1 MLFDKFQTMADFQA
15 ELAERNVEPFGA
27 VTEKILSATEGV
39 VQGRKVILAGTNNYL
54 GLSYDPRC
62 IKAAQ
67 DAAARWGTGTT
78 GSRLANGSFAE
89 HQALETEIAQFYGV
103 DHAIVFSTG
112 YAATMGMCATL
123 AGPGDVILLDADSHA
138 SIYSGVKQSGAEVI
152 RFKHNN
158 PEDLAKRMRRLGD
171 RADQALIIAEGIY
184 SMLGDVA
191 PLQEIAA
198 VKREYGGYLFLD
210 EAHSMGVLGATG
222 RGAAQAAGVEADVDF
237 FAGTFSKSL
246 GAIGGFCVSRHR
258 GTGSDPFLHQRLYVY
273 RLLLALHHR
282 FHARGA
288 AHYRR
293 GAAAA
298 RKAVGQRQPSLP
310 GAQIPGPAGGPHRQ
324 PGGGGGNGGPLAHYR
339 LLEGL
344 DGSGGLRQ
352 PGDSTGVTLD
362 QFPAAQQR
370 QRSPFQRADRY
381 DYRRLC
387 RSHHRRSHHCG
398 HGPLMDKIII
408 TGNGPLRGEVRV
420 AGAKNAALPIIA
432 AALLSPEPLRISNI
446 PDVRD
451 IKTVLQLMELLGAQ
465 CAAFRHRTGD
475 RQQQGALGACA
486 L

>member
-152 RFKHNN
+152 RFKHSN

-171 RADQALIIAEGIY
+171 RAGQALIIAEGIY

-210 EAHSMGVLGATG
+210 EAHSMGVLGETG

-237 FAGTFSKSL
+237 TVGTFSKSL
-246 GAIGGFCVSRHR
+246 GAIGGFCVS
-258 GTGSDPFLHQRLYVY
+258 
-273 RLLLALHHR
+273 
-282 FHARGA
+282 
-288 AHYRR
+288 
-293 GAAAA
+293 
-298 RKAVGQRQPSLP
+298 
-310 GAQIPGPAGGPHRQ
+310 PHRE
-324 PGGGGGNGGPLAHYR
+324 
-339 LLEGL
+339 LEAIRFCINAYMFTA
-344 DGSGGLRQ
+344 SSS
-352 PGDSTGVTLD
+352 PSIIAST
-362 QFPAAQQR
+362 R
-370 QRSPFQRADRY
+370 
-381 DYRRLC
+381 
-387 RSHHRRSHHCG
+387 
-398 HGPLMDKIII
+398 
-408 TGNGPLRGEVRV
+408 
-420 AGAKNAALPIIA
+420 AALRIIA
-432 AALLSPEPLRISNI
+432 AEPQLREKLWDNANRLYHGLKSLGLPVGPSASPVVAVEMVDRSLTI
-446 PDVRD
+446 DCW
-451 IKTVLQLMELLGAQ
+451 KALMEAGVYVNLVIPPASPSTNFLLRNSVSAAHSSAQ
-465 CAAFRHRTGD
+465 IDTIIAAYAGLITAGLITVAKAH
-475 RQQQGALGACA
+475 
-486 L
+486 

>member
-1 MLFDKFQTMADFQA
+1 MLFDKFQAMADFQA

-246 GAIGGFCVSRHR
+246 GAIGGFCVSRHAELEAIR
-258 GTGSDPFLHQRLYVY
+258 FCINAYMFTASSSPSIIASTRAALRIIATEPQLREKLWDNANRLYQGLKSLGLPVGPSASPVVAVEMVDRSLTIDCWKALMDAGVY
-273 RLLLALHHR
+273 VNLVIPPASPSTNFLLR
-282 FHARGA
+282 NSVSA
-288 AHYRR
+288 AH
-293 GAAAA
+293 
-298 RKAVGQRQPSLP
+298 SS
-310 GAQIPGPAGGPHRQ
+310 AQI
-324 PGGGGGNGGPLAHYR
+324 
-339 LLEGL
+339 
-344 DGSGGLRQ
+344 D
-352 PGDSTGVTLD
+352 T
-362 QFPAAQQR
+362 
-370 QRSPFQRADRY
+370 
-381 DYRRLC
+381 
-387 RSHHRRSHHCG
+387 
-398 HGPLMDKIII
+398 
-408 TGNGPLRGEVRV
+408 
-420 AGAKNAALPIIA
+420 IIA
-432 AALLSPEPLRISNI
+432 AYAGLITAGLI
-446 PDVRD
+446 
-451 IKTVLQLMELLGAQ
+451 TVAT
-465 CAAFRHRTGD
+465 AH
-475 RQQQGALGACA
+475 
-486 L
+486 